1 MNQET
6 IKIGAVIYDPKV
18 TVIWG
23 IIANFFMENGV
34 NVECL
39 FFKDYETQ
47 VDALLKS
54 EIDIAWNSP
63 LAWVDATIR
72 SQNRCI
78 KSAMRDTDQDRKSV
92 FLVRAESNIHSIQA
106 LKGKKIGLGAIDS
119 PQARLIPMNFLAQN
133 GLKAGV
139 DYEEIV
145 YNVGYGLHGD
155 HVGGELDALKALKNG
170 DVDASV
176 CLDLNYEAWTKDGTI
191 DEKQIVCIEKTPYFD
206 HCIFTV
212 REDFPLER
220 LKVWEETLFKMDYN
234 NPEHKEMMDMEGLK
248 QWVSG
253 RTSGFAQLHEAV
265 ERFNFFKKA

>member
-1 MNQET
+1 MNHET

-23 IIANFFMENGV
+23 IIANFFLENGV

-63 LAWVDATIR
+63 LAWVDAAMR
-72 SQNRCI
+72 SHNKCI

-92 FLVRAESNIHSIQA
+92 FLTRADSNIASLQE
-106 LKGKKIGLGAIDS
+106 LKGKKIGFGAIDS

-133 GLKAGV
+133 GLKAGR
-139 DYEEIV
+139 DYEEVVFNI
-145 YNVGYGLHGD
+145 GYGLHGD
-155 HVGGELDALKALKNG
+155 HVGGERDALHALQNG
-170 DVDASV
+170 LVDASV
-176 CLDLNYEAWTKDGTI
+176 CVDLNYEAWKQDGTL

-212 REDFPLER
+212 REDFPLDR
-220 LKVWEETLFKMDYN
+220 LHTWEETLFKMDYT

-248 QWVSG
+248 QWVKG
-253 RTSGFAQLHEAV
+253 RTSGYAQLEEAV
-265 ERFNFFKKA
+265 ALLNFFKKA

>member
-1 MNQET
+1 MKHET

-23 IIANFFMENGV
+23 IIANFFEENGV
-34 NVECL
+34 PVECL
-39 FFKDYETQ
+39 FYKDYKTQ

-63 LAWVDATIR
+63 LAWVDSVIR
-72 SQNRCI
+72 SNNKCI

-92 FLVRAESNIHSIQA
+92 FLVQAKSNITT
-106 LKGKKIGLGAIDS
+106 LKDLKHKKIGLGAIDS
-119 PQARLIPMNFLAQN
+119 PQARLIPLNFLAHH
-133 GLKAGV
+133 GLNKG
-139 DYEEIV
+139 DFEEVVFNI
-145 YNVGYGLHGD
+145 GYGLHGD

-176 CLDLNYEAWTKDGTI
+176 CLDLNYEAWKNEGTI
-191 DEKQIVCIEKTPYFD
+191 DETQIVCIDQTPLFD

-212 REDFPLER
+212 REDFSLER

-234 NPEHKEMMDMEGLK
+234 NPAHKEMMDMEGLK
-248 QWVSG
+248 QWVQG
-253 RTSGFAQLHEAV
+253 RTSGFEQLHEAV
-265 ERFNFFKKA
+265 ERLHFFKEN